1 MERAAS
7 PGSSW
12 KSDEPMNLEC
22 HGHVAT
28 TSAHASA
35 RPGAREPLHRHA
47 SLHAFLRGRELV
59 RTASNTT
66 LRPGVRDFVSGA
78 PEPRARVSDEDAF
91 FQRSASRRLFPGAR
105 RAAEGTRDPGR
116 RWGSVSMSEAYG
128 AESADDRPLAPLVV
142 RFCRREDGSNGPD
155 AKLLAVAGEDGAVTV
170 VDVGA
175 PREVHRGDRRRE
187 AEAHGARSSSF
198 ASFATRCRFRAHDNA
213 VFDVRWCRG
222 TERLV
227 TASGD
232 GTARLFDSE
241 TATELGAF
249 SFHRGTVKAAA
260 VRPGS
265 GGDVFATCGRDGA
278 IALWD
283 ARVSNRRDGGG
294 ITSARGPGP
303 GPAPVAAVARAHE
316 ATTTMKTRARANRAS
331 SVSSA
336 AFAHDGQV
344 LLSAGA
350 ADGLVKLWDVRRLRK
365 ETPAAVM
372 ADADPF
378 DDRARED
385 FWNDAAAPKRRL
397 RAFGITSLALAPNG
411 STRVAASYSDSHIA
425 VFDHNAPSAGP
436 KCHLRAPGLS
446 FQTSFYVKT
455 AFSPCGTHLASGSRD
470 GEVYVW
476 HADRPR
482 APPAALAGHAGEV
495 SAVDWSPAEFGCLA
509 SCADDG
515 TARVWA
521 VDRAAGDRLSGRQTD
536 DETDEEDRVIKRRR
550 RFSDDEDEDA
560 LKRASDLF
568 FDRRVRPMPARESS
582 SQPSS
587 LRTPAFSRERGIQ
600 AYFSPRD
607 SQ

>member
-12 KSDEPMNLEC
+12 KSDEPMRLDC
-22 HGHVAT
+22 HHGHVAT

-116 RWGSVSMSEAYG
+116 RWGSVSVSEAYG

-175 PREVHRGDRRRE
+175 PREVRRGDRRRE

-249 SFHRGTVKAAA
+249 SFHRGTVKAVA

-476 HADRPR
+476 HA
-482 APPAALAGHAGEV
+482 GEV

>member
-7 PGSSW
+7 PRSSC
-12 KSDEPMNLEC
+12 KSDEPMILDC
-22 HGHVAT
+22 HREHVAT

-35 RPGAREPLHRHA
+35 RPGARDPLHRHA

-78 PEPRARVSDEDAF
+78 PEPRAHAHDEDAF
-91 FQRSASRRLFPGAR
+91 FERRAARRLFPGAG
-105 RAAEGTRDPGR
+105 RAAEGTRDPRR
-116 RWGSVSMSEAYG
+116 RWGSVSVSEGYG
-128 AESADDRPLAPLVV
+128 AEAADDRPLAPFVV
-142 RFCRREDGSNGPD
+142 RFCRREDGSATPNE
-155 AKLLAVAGEDGAVTV
+155 KLLAVAGEDGAVTV

-175 PREVHRGDRRRE
+175 PAEGFRGFGNASAFPSFEVKR
-187 AEAHGARSSSF
+187 
-198 ASFATRCRFRAHDNA
+198 RFRAHDNA
-213 VFDVRWCRG
+213 VFDTRWCRG
-222 TERLV
+222 SERLV

-232 GTARLFDSE
+232 GTARLFDAE
-241 TATELGAF
+241 TAAELGAF
-249 SFHRGTVKAAA
+249 RFHRGTVKAVA

-265 GGDVFATCGRDGA
+265 GGDVFASCGRDGA
-278 IALWD
+278 LALWD
-283 ARVSNRRDGGG
+283 ARVVSR
-294 ITSARGPGP
+294 ARGDAGE
-303 GPAPVAAVARAHE
+303 PAARPVAAVERAHE
-316 ATTTMKTRARANRAS
+316 DARLIRGKTKTKTKTAKSGA

-350 ADGLVKLWDVRRLRK
+350 ADGLVKLWDVRRLRRDC
-365 ETPAAVM
+365 EVAVM
-372 ADADPF
+372 ADADPG
-378 DDRARED
+378 ASAGNRED
-385 FWNDAAAPKRRL
+385 LWGNAVAQPSRPRR
-397 RAFGITSLALAPNG
+397 GITSLALAPNG
-411 STRVAASYSDSHIA
+411 SSRVAASYSDSHIA

>member
-28 TSAHASA
+28 PSAHASA

-91 FQRSASRRLFPGAR
+91 FQRRASRRLFPGAR

-116 RWGSVSMSEAYG
+116 RWGSVSVSEAYG

-350 ADGLVKLWDVRRLRK
+350 ADGLVKLWDARRLHRK
-365 ETPAAVM
+365 TPVAAM
-372 ADADPF
+372 ADADPGASAGGLG
-378 DDRARED
+378 RTED
-385 FWNDAAAPKRRL
+385 LWGDATTPRRP
-397 RAFGITSLALAPNG
+397 RRGITSLALAPNG

-476 HADRPR
+476 
-482 APPAALAGHAGEV
+482 HAGEV